1 MPTLVGERVVLRDV
15 RREDADV
22 AATWPRFTEP
32 ELQWANLSLR
42 TPSEREAWFRH
53 EQSASNRLRLA
64 VTTRDGELAGFL
76 GLREIDWRQRRATL
90 GIRLSPLHVNRGLGT
105 DAIRTLLR
113 YAFDELGLVR
123 VDLDVAVHNQRARRC
138 YEKVGFTATGGHWGF
153 DGQRYLDMSITR
165 AAFHRRNGHAATDGL
180 SR

>member
-1 MPTLVGERVVLRDV
+1 MPTLIGERVVLRDV

-42 TPSEREAWFRH
+42 TPSEREVWYRH
-53 EQSASNRLRLA
+53 EQSDGNRVRLA

-76 GLREIDWRQRRATL
+76 GLREIDWRRRRATL
-90 GIRLSPLHVNRGLGT
+90 GIRLSPLHVNQGLGT

-113 YAFDELGLVR
+113 YAFGELGLAR
-123 VDLDVAVHNQRARRC
+123 VDLDVAVHNHRARRC
-138 YEKVGFTATGGHWGF
+138 YEKVGFTETGGHWGL
-153 DGQRYLDMSITR
+153 DGQRYLDMTITR
-165 AAFHRRNGHAATDGL
+165 AAFRQRNGRRPDDAL
-180 SR
+180 SH